1 MQVSITGRHVELTEP
16 LKGYVED
23 KLLHLNHSMDHMLNA
38 HVVLSV
44 EKFRQRAEVTIHAN
58 GINIYGRHETE
69 DMYASI
75 DGVVDKINRQLKRYR
90 TKLRKHQ
97 AQHAQRQGREI
108 KVSHSILHATGEQ
121 EELPAD
127 HVPEVLQ
134 QESIQAKPMS
144 LDEAVMQLDLASH
157 QPVLV
162 FTNQDTDNLNVLYR
176 RDDGKL
182 GWIEPEPA

>member
-16 LKGYVED
+16 LKGYVDD
-23 KLLHLNHSMDHMLNA
+23 KLLHLNHSLDHMVNA

-58 GINIYGRHETE
+58 GINIHGRHETE

-97 AQHAQRQGREI
+97 TQHTQKQGREI
-108 KVSHSILHATGEQ
+108 KVSHSVLHTAEEP

-144 LDEAVMQLDLASH
+144 LDEAAMQLDLDSH

-162 FTNQDTDNLNVLYR
+162 FTNQDTGSLNVLYR